1 MKPGQEKPNLF
12 LFVCPCECVCVWS
25 SACGHVVCLSFF
37 PLHSLS
43 QISATIVPNFITHT
57 HTIRMPGL
65 VDVRKFFFVIRFWV
79 RPSGGRSG
87 CPHTHTHVHKTS
99 FDQLPAKCYARH
111 TTLFVRMCTVCA
123 CGCVGLCLHTLTSRE
138 IRTIASCVSVSGVF
152 NFVRYRRQQQRHL
165 LPSPPPPFKPGLTL
179 TRMITERLGASN

>member
-12 LFVCPCECVCVWS
+12 LFVCPCLCVWS

-87 CPHTHTHVHKTS
+87 CPHTHTRMYTKHHLISCQPNVMP
-99 FDQLPAKCYARH
+99 D
-111 TTLFVRMCTVCA
+111 TL
-123 CGCVGLCLHTLTSRE
+123 LCLYV
-138 IRTIASCVSVSGVF
+138 CVWCVCVWLCWVVF
-152 NFVRYRRQQQRHL
+152 AYTHLEGNSYHRFVC
-165 LPSPPPPFKPGLTL
+165 
-179 TRMITERLGASN
+179 ECLGRV